1 MHRMHFTGL
10 DLNLLKVLDALLDT
24 LNVTQAALRIGLSP
38 SATSHA
44 LQRLRSSLDDP
55 LFVRTSAG
63 LQPTPYAL
71 GVAARVKE
79 ALRLVDSCLQAPAA
93 FDPATTSRTFTLFIT
108 DIGDVVLLPPLLAHL
123 REHAP
128 LARLRTLGSSYK
140 EIARQL
146 ETGNVDIAVTVLP
159 KLGAGFYQ
167 QTLFRERY
175 VCIVRRDHPGIGE
188 RMTAE
193 QFRQASHA
201 LVTAEGTGHE
211 VIEQMLDTRG
221 LSSRVVLRIP
231 HFLAVPTLVAQSD
244 LVATVPRQLALAA
257 AANHPIRILEHPLR
271 LPAYGVNQFW
281 HERLNADLGHRWLR
295 SVMVRLFKDLAQG

>member
-1 MHRMHFTGL
+1 MHVNTL
-10 DLNLLKVLDALLDT
+10 DLNLLKVLEALLRT
-24 LNVTQAALRIGLSP
+24 LSVTQAAQQLGLSQ

-44 LQRLRSSLDDP
+44 LQRLRTSLGDP
-55 LFVRTSAG
+55 LFVRTSKG
-63 LQPTPYAL
+63 LQPTSHAL
-71 GVAARVKE
+71 VISEPVQE
-79 ALRLVDSCLQAPAA
+79 ALRLLGSCMQSAVA
-93 FDPATTSRTFTLFIT
+93 FDPASTTRTFTLFIT
-108 DIGDVVLLPPLLAHL
+108 DIGDVVLLPPLLAHF

-146 ETGNVDIAVTVLP
+146 ESGNVDIAVTVLP

-188 RMTAE
+188 RMAAE

-211 VIEQMLDTRG
+211 VIEQVLDARG

-281 HERLNADLGHRWLR
+281 HERLNADPGHRWLR
-295 SVMVRLFKDLAQG
+295 GVMVKLFKDQAQG